1 MATTPSA
8 GTVSNQTGAW
18 YKALGGYHWWVL
30 IVASLGWLFDTMDQR
45 IFVLARGPAMHAL
58 MPPGTPAAEVTLYST
73 IATSIFMVGWAS
85 GGLFFGI
92 MGDRWGRAK
101 TMMLTILVYAGFT
114 GLSALSQ
121 TWWDFMLYRF
131 LTGLGV
137 GGEFAAGVTLVAEV
151 MPDSARAH
159 ALGLL
164 QALSA
169 MGNVIG
175 SAISFIVLPLGW
187 RWMFTVGVIP
197 AFLVVLVFRR
207 MKEPETWQRVR
218 DAVTAGGDKK
228 QLGSMHDLWT
238 NARWRKNTIIGLLLA
253 ISGVIGLWG
262 IGFWTPELIREALKD
277 LPLGTRNW
285 YVSMGTLLQDVGAFL
300 GIYTFTVV
308 TAKIG
313 RRPAFIIS
321 FLLGLA
327 ATVMTFEFLHKP
339 SDILWMVPIMGFCTL
354 LVFGGY
360 SIYFPE
366 LYPTRL
372 RSSGVGFCYNVGRI
386 IAALGPLT
394 LGELTVMFRN
404 AGFSTPF
411 RAAAISLA
419 SIYVL
424 GAVTMLFAP
433 ETKGKP
439 LPEEQTA

>member
-1 MATTPSA
+1 MPTPPSA
-8 GTVSNQTGAW
+8 RTVQNPASPW

-30 IVASLGWLFDTMDQR
+30 VVATMGWMFDTMDQR
-45 IFVLARGPAMHAL
+45 IFVLARGPAMNAL
-58 MPPGTPAAEVTLYST
+58 MPAGTPAAEVTFYST
-73 IATSIFMVGWAS
+73 IATSVFMVGWAS

-101 TMMLTILVYAGFT
+101 TMMVTILVYAGFT

-121 TWWDFMLYRF
+121 SWWDFMLYRF

-151 MPDSARAH
+151 MPERARAH

-164 QALSA
+164 QAFSA
-169 MGNVIG
+169 IGNVIG
-175 SAISFIVLPLGW
+175 SAISFVVLPLGW
-187 RWMFTVGVIP
+187 RWMFTVGIIP
-197 AFLVVLVFRR
+197 AFLVVLVFRK

-218 DAVTAGGDKK
+218 DSVTAGGDKK
-228 QLGSMHDLWT
+228 QLGSIHDLWT
-238 NARWRKNTIIGLLLA
+238 NPRWRKNTIVGLILA

-277 LPLGTRNW
+277 APLATRNW

-300 GIYTFTVV
+300 GIYTFTIV
-308 TAKIG
+308 TARIG

-321 FLLGLA
+321 FGLALA
-327 ATVMTFEFLHKP
+327 ATVMTFGYLHKP

-354 LVFGGY
+354 LIFGGY

-394 LGELTVMFRN
+394 LGELTVLFRN
-404 AGFSTPF
+404 GGFATPF
-411 RAAAISLA
+411 RAAAISLS
-419 SIYVL
+419 SIYLL

-433 ETKGKP
+433 ETKGQP
-439 LPEEQTA
+439 LPEEQV